1 MTSLNIIVGHSFHLD
16 KIRDGFGIGVNNKL
30 PWNIKEDLQ
39 NFKKITT
46 LVPKDDNIEYMN
58 AVVMGR
64 KTWDSIPSQF
74 KPLSNRLN
82 VIITSQDFNCNNEI
96 QYMHLGKHFSKKY

>member
-1 MTSLNIIVGHSFHLD
+1 MTSVNIIVGHSFHLD
-16 KIRDGFGIGVNNKL
+16 TNKNGYGIGVNNKL

-46 LVPKDDNIEYMN
+46 LVPQDDNIEYMN

-64 KTWDSIPSQF
+64 K
-74 KPLSNRLN
+74 KP
-82 VIITSQDFNCNNEI
+82 
-96 QYMHLGKHFSKKY
+96 GKAFQINIDH